1 MESITKLMSRRNLR
15 AAIKKDSVTHEQLEK
30 FINLLMEEAE
40 PLKKAE
46 EEARAKKEEQDR
58 LIDEMIKKIH
68 DADISTRDFVSRLE
82 LGQTAGRKNKRTVQ
96 PKYKYT
102 DGGVE
107 KTWTG
112 QGRTPAAMEEQMSS
126 SGKTLDDFLITS

>member
-82 LGQTAGRKNKRTVQ
+82 QGQTAGRKNKRAVQ

-107 KTWTG
+107 RTWTG
-112 QGRTPAAMEEQMSS
+112 QGRTTRCYGRANE
-126 SGKTLDDFLITS
+126 